1 MNVIEYGKENSKI
14 VILIHGGGLSW
25 WNYQEVAE
33 VLAKKYHVILPIIDG
48 HAGSDDD
55 FISIEHFANTLI
67 QYIEIELKQKV
78 YLLAGVSLGAQIVV
92 EMLATKPNICEH
104 AIVESALLRPS
115 KWMAMLIKPML
126 DVSYS
131 FIKQLWF
138 AKLQH
143 KYLRIKDDLFDV
155 YYRDTC
161 LITKTNMIAFMKANM
176 LYDVKTE
183 IINTRANVYIVVGGK
198 EPRMM
203 RKSAQLLHDKLRDSV
218 CIIKSKLYHGEFS
231 LNCAN
236 EYCKLIDNFQE
247 EGLL

>member
-1 MNVIEYGKENSKI
+1 MKVIEYGKENSKL
-14 VILIHGGGLSW
+14 VVLIHGGGLSW

-33 VLAKKYHVILPIIDG
+33 VLAKNYHVILPIIDG
-48 HAGSDDD
+48 HAASDDD

-67 QYIEIELKQKV
+67 QYIEVELKQKV

-92 EMLATKPNICEH
+92 EMLATMPDICEH

-115 KWMAMLIKPML
+115 NWMAMLIKPMI
-126 DVSYS
+126 DMSYGL
-131 FIKQLWF
+131 IKQLWF

-161 LITKTNMIAFMKANM
+161 LITKANMIAFMQANM
-176 LYDVKTE
+176 LYDVKSELT
-183 IINTRANVYIVVGGK
+183 NTKANVYIVVGGK

-203 RKSAQLLHDKLRDSV
+203 KQSANKLYNLLENSV
-218 CIIKSKLYHGEFS
+218 YITKNGLYHGEFS
-231 LNCAN
+231 LNYAN
-236 EYCKLIDNFQE
+236 EYCKLIDSFQE
-247 EGLL
+247 